1 VIVMTNAE
9 ITFICFVAAFVLI
22 WVAWMFA
29 PRDNRLMQFWI
40 DLTGRRTSGPPSRKA
55 DDS

>member
-9 ITFICFVAAFVLI
+9 IIFIGFVAAFVLI
-22 WVAWMFA
+22 WAAWMFA
-29 PRDNRLMQFWI
+29 PRDNRFMQFWI

-55 DDS
+55 DDR